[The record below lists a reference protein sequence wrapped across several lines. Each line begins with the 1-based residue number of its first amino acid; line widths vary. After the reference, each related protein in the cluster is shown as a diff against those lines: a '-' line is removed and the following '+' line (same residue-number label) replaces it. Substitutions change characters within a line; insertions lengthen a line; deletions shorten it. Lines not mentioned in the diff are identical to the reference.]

1 MRGKGTTYMSDK
13 DGAEKDHGNDKT
25 VTIIVNARPKT
36 VPKGKITFEDVVALA
51 DGLPKGPQV
60 LYTVLYRKGEDKK
73 PQGSLVAGGDVNVKD
88 GMIFDVSATDQ
99 S

>member
-1 MRGKGTTYMSDK
+1 MAGE
-13 DGAEKDHGNDKT
+13 EKP

-36 VPKGKITFEDVVALA
+36 VSKGKITFDQVVALA

-60 LYTVLYRKGEDKK
+60 LCIVVYRRGDDKK
-73 PQGSLVAGGDVNVKD
+73 PQGSLVAGDDVNVKD